1 MPCKFYRK
9 EKLHDETH
17 GELFVLLLED
27 IVIHKSFEEIHIYR
41 VYKSKFEE
49 KI

>member
-1 MPCKFYRK
+1 MSYKFYCK
-9 EKLHDETH
+9 EKLHDETR
-17 GELFVLLLED
+17 GELFVLLLQD